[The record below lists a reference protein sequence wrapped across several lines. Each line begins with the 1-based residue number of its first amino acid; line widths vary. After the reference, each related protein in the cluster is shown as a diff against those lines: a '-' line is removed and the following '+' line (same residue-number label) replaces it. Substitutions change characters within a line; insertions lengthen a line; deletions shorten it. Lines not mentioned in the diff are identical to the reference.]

1 MFGAILFHSLHL
13 LLRSMFDFCHD
24 TGLGLFP
31 ATWTSKSQ
39 SGVRRNS
46 SGVVSV
52 ERSSQPAFLLLAST
66 LLGVV
71 ESNENEATGDS
82 STKKTRRERARAGN
96 AYEHKY
102 FHHLESRISTTH
114 CMHRPSAHL
123 PIIAN
128 SDSYKETN
136 NNASRI
142 TLSLRDSNVKRRQR
156 SDSQPSDN
164 CIHRSIEQVFF

>member
-1 MFGAILFHSLHL
+1 
-13 LLRSMFDFCHD
+13 MFDFCDD

-46 SGVVSV
+46 HQVSGVCLL
-52 ERSSQPAFLLLAST
+52 RLLATKEFNKKQS
-66 LLGVV
+66 
-71 ESNENEATGDS
+71 ERPATH
-82 STKKTRRERARAGN
+82 
-96 AYEHKY
+96 EHEY
-102 FHHLESRISTTH
+102 FHHLESRISTT
-114 CMHRPSAHL
+114 CVHRPSAHL
-123 PIIAN
+123 PIIAIGTLIRT
-128 SDSYKETN
+128 KQRIFFF

-142 TLSLRDSNVKRRQR
+142 TISLRDSNVKRRQR